1 MRLSAS
7 SLERSLSRWRCELVT
22 SLPGVG
28 DSLANNC
35 RSRGGMM
42 QPHGNGA
49 SIVEQR
55 DSNIA
60 NRPFIAAQRVQ
71 GD

>member
-1 MRLSAS
+1 
-7 SLERSLSRWRCELVT
+7 
-22 SLPGVG
+22 
-28 DSLANNC
+28 
-35 RSRGGMM
+35 M